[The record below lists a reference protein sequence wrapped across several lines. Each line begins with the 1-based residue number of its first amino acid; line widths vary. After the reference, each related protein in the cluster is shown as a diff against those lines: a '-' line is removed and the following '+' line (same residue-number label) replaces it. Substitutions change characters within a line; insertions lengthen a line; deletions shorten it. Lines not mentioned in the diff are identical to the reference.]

1 VFKAFHF
8 FAIVLLIAVGRGV
21 AMAADADVV
30 VHSGDSVID
39 VRIADDQF
47 AVSQAEMLDWVKRG
61 AKAVSNY
68 LGKFPVAQVTIDIA
82 AEDVGGQI
90 HGTTYG
96 GQLIRMRIGHT
107 VSARDLADDWV
118 MTHEMFH
125 LAFPTMG
132 QQHLWMNEG
141 LSVYLE
147 PIARSRI
154 GILTTK
160 EYWKELVEGL
170 QNGQPEAGDKGLDQ
184 THTWGRTYWGGTIF
198 WFLVDLKIRE
208 QTHGK
213 KSVDDV
219 IKTIL
224 AAGGDGSVTW
234 PMEKVLDMGD
244 QATGTHVMHD
254 VYDQLVPQA
263 HTVDFGPIWKQLG
276 VNYNDGDVTFD
287 DTARLAW
294 LRKAITSPGGHG
306 EERH

>member
-1 VFKAFHF
+1 M
-8 FAIVLLIAVGRGV
+8 GRGV
-21 AMAADADVV
+21 ATGADADVI
-30 VHSGDSVID
+30 VHSGASFID

-47 AVSQAEMLDWVKRG
+47 AVSQSELLDWVKNG
-61 AKAVSNY
+61 AKAVNNY
-68 LGKFPVAQVTIDIA
+68 LGTFPVAHVTIDIT

-90 HGTTYG
+90 QGTTYG
-96 GQLIRMRIGHT
+96 GRLIRMRIGPT
-107 VSARDLADDWV
+107 AAAKDLADDWV
-118 MTHEMFH
+118 LTHEMFH

-132 QQHLWMNEG
+132 QKHLWMNEG

-147 PIARSRI
+147 PIARTRI
-154 GILTTK
+154 GILTAK

-198 WFLVDLKIRE
+198 WFLIDLKIRE

-244 QATGTHVMHD
+244 KASGTHAMHD
-254 VYDQLVPQA
+254 VYNQLVPQA
-263 HTVDFGPIWKQLG
+263 YSVDFGPIWKQLG
-276 VNYNDGDVTFD
+276 VVYNNGNVTFD
-287 DTARLAW
+287 DKAPLAW
-294 LRKAITSPGGHG
+294 LRKAITSPDGHG